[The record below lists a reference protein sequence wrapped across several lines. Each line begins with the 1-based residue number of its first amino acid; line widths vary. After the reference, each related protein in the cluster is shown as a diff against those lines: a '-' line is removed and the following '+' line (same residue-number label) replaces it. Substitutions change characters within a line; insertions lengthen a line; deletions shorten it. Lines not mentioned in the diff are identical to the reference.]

1 MKIAVIDGQGGG
13 LGRSIVTR
21 LKKRDG
27 IEIIALG
34 TNSQATSAMMKAGA
48 HRGATG
54 ENAIAVMSQQVDAII
69 GPIAILVAD
78 SMMGEITEGMTRAVA
93 RSSAEKILLPI
104 NRCQVTVLG
113 TTRYTLNDIL
123 EQIDE
128 TIDTLKTTKV

>member
-13 LGRSIVTR
+13 LGRSIVSR
-21 LKKRDG
+21 LKRRDG

-54 ENAIAVMSQQVDAII
+54 ENAIAVMSRQVDAII
-69 GPIAILVAD
+69 GPIALLVTD

-93 RSSAEKILLPI
+93 RSQTEKILLPI
-104 NRCQVTVLG
+104 NRCHVTVLG